1 MRRLNTTFSSF
12 VPAQFLR
19 PAFLLFLALLLDNL
33 GLAQQIRF
41 QAPSGEIAE
50 ISSSGPQR
58 RQGDL
63 FLADG
68 DVLITYGGMRLRA
81 DHVEYNNATSEAAAQ
96 GHVLFDYDTQ
106 HVEADDARLNVASGH
121 GTFHNARG
129 FVRLERRPNA
139 ILLVTQNPLYFE
151 AREVERLSSD
161 VYLVR
166 HSWFTICQPE
176 HPTWQFFAPEAKI
189 TIDKT
194 VALIN
199 SKFRLYRVPLIW
211 LPYATAPAGNK
222 IRQSGFLIPVAGQSN
237 SKGFII
243 GDAFYWAPKPWMDTT
258 LGLEYFSHR
267 GTAQRA
273 EFRAKPFEN
282 TSIKYTYFGVI
293 DRGLAQPGAPPEKQG
308 GHQQQLEIQSLWR
321 GGWRFVT
328 DLNQLSS
335 LTFRLAFADTYGDAI
350 NSEVRSSLFLTNN
363 FRGFSFNVAGLNDR
377 SFLELS
383 PPNSVVLRNEPEAR
397 FSSVEQSPWSNVP
410 VYFSFDSSLGAL
422 HRDDE
427 FTNTPNFVARAE
439 FAPKVTVPFHFGEWL
454 GVTASATFRS
464 TYYGDSLNSTGI
476 LTGDSITRN
485 TGEFAVELRPAT
497 LERFFDRP
505 KTHRR
510 LKHAIEPAFTYR
522 YVTGVNDFADFIRF
536 DSNATLT
543 NTNEIQYGITQRLY
557 VKNGDDQPVE
567 FLSWNLFQKHY
578 FDPTFGGAIV
588 SGQRNVFQALDSVT
602 PFAFASTPRDWS
614 PVVSDLKLTPG
625 GHYDAEQI
633 LEYDPQ
639 LQRIDAIGTLL
650 KLKPYSEFFL
660 TTAYFRLRDDPL
672 VQPPSNQ
679 FRAIV
684 GYGNLTRKGFNVS
697 SGISYDILNDTLL
710 NQFVMVNYNGG
721 CCGLSLEYRR
731 ISLAT
736 VRTENQFRIA
746 FVIAN
751 IGTFGNL
758 RRQEQIF

>member
-199 SKFRLYRVPLIW
+199 SNFRLYRVPLIW

-497 LERFFDRP
+497 LQRFFDRP